1 MSATRRRKERQMST
15 EAKCPFTHTAGGGT
29 SNRDWWPNQL
39 NLKILRQRSSLSDPM
54 GKSFNYAQEFKS
66 LDLAAV
72 KQDLLALMTDSQG
85 WWPADVGHYG
95 PLFIRIAWH
104 AAGTSR
110 PGGRRGRAG
119 PG

>member
-1 MSATRRRKERQMST
+1 MST

-72 KQDLLALMTDSQG
+72 KQDLMAMMTDSQDL
-85 WWPADVGHYG
+85 WPAVFVHYG
-95 PLFIRIAWH
+95 PTFIRKARL
-104 AAGTSR
+104 AV
-110 PGGRRGRAG
+110 G
-119 PG
+119 PHLSVFGS